1 MFISARALCC
11 ALTNSDKIRTNRE
24 REEKKMASE
33 SQKERKRCARPK
45 QRERENQH
53 CTLPCRIAKCLEF
66 REQMHTYVPFVHWF
80 RVLYEHEMTISRAN
94 HTISFCNITIRVKGS
109 VLDMEAESRTMISF
123 SEFMSKNAI
132 P

>member
-1 MFISARALCC
+1 
-11 ALTNSDKIRTNRE
+11 
-24 REEKKMASE
+24 MASE

-123 SEFMSKNAI
+123 SEFMSEKCNSVIYGKTTRTHRAMNVGTKQRRI
-132 P
+132 C